1 MADEKNKI
9 LRDLCNAFL
18 LLDAEQE
25 VFNFLQDLCTP
36 VERTAMSER
45 WLICKALS
53 EGLSY
58 REISNKYGVSLTTIG
73 RVARFLNHEPHK
85 GYRALQEKINRGV

>member
-1 MADEKNKI
+1 MTDEQNKI
-9 LRDLCNAFL
+9 LRELCNAFL
-18 LLDAEQE
+18 LLDTEQE

-85 GYRALQEKINRGV
+85 GYRALLEKINRGV